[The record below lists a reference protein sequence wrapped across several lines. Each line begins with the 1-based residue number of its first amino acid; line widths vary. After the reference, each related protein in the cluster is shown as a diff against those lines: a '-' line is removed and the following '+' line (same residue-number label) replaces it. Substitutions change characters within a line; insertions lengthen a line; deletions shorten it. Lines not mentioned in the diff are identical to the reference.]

1 MTRVIDRAEQTE
13 GYEPGYTPVA
23 IVGTMYDSPLVL
35 DRPGFE
41 SLYAVNATANNNHYA
56 TSSEEFY
63 ADYFWRILGYPF
75 NLLGDNDRGRV
86 AEMAVVRG
94 MPAFP
99 AKDSVKMSDGTLV
112 IRLGNSAK

>member
-1 MTRVIDRAEQTE
+1 M
-13 GYEPGYTPVA
+13 
-23 IVGTMYDSPLVL
+23 L

-63 ADYFWRILGYPF
+63 PDYFWRILGYPF
-75 NLLGDNDRGRV
+75 NFVGEYERGRI
-86 AEMAVVRG
+86 AEKPEVCD

-99 AKDSVKMSDGTLV
+99 AKDSVKMIDGTLV